1 MTDAL
6 VERPRGTAVPPVGS
20 GLDAAL
26 HDVATPEGCFIAT
39 SLTGSFAEAWARARD
54 RRLAWLPVRA
64 EAGWVLIGPAVR
76 PGLPGCP
83 TCLRTRRDDNRAG
96 TAARRELAERHGPR
110 QGEPQLLPVVSALVA
125 TLAAEEAARGFP
137 RTAGGLLRVSA
148 QTGAVTRHR
157 LIADPLCPDCGD
169 RPADRPGQLRLGSA
183 PKPSPSVFRVRELP
197 ADLEERYVDTETG
210 LLGSLGTDTR
220 AEPLTAVARR
230 MPGRGVHDSHHG
242 YGRAFDAAS
251 AIAIAITEA
260 LERHA
265 GMRPRGRRPVIRAR
279 YADIA
284 GDAIDPRTF
293 GLYPDPWY
301 DQPGFDFAR
310 FDEDREASWVWGYS
324 FAASRPVL
332 VPLNFAYYGGAA
344 DAGPRLAFETSNG
357 AAVGNCLAEAIFHGL
372 LEIAERDA
380 FLVTWYGRLPAPRLD
395 LATVADRRIPML
407 AARARQDFG
416 YELMAFA
423 ISTEMGIPAF
433 WSMAVDRAGA
443 SGRPHAL
450 CAAGAHVDPEQALRS
465 ALLELLPWVAGGVP
479 YDEAASAAML
489 ADPGLVTEME
499 HHRQLYCHPGAWRR
513 LEFLLGSGPGRPLAD
528 LARPWPAHADLA
540 DDLAKLVGR
549 YLASGLDVVAVD
561 TTCPELSEG
570 GFAAAKVL
578 VPGTVPMTFGHRYRR
593 VHDLPRLL
601 TVPRLLGY
609 TDRDLR
615 PDELN
620 PHPHPFP

>member
-1 MTDAL
+1 
-6 VERPRGTAVPPVGS
+6 
-20 GLDAAL
+20 
-26 HDVATPEGCFIAT
+26 
-39 SLTGSFAEAWARARD
+39 
-54 RRLAWLPVRA
+54 
-64 EAGWVLIGPAVR
+64 
-76 PGLPGCP
+76 
-83 TCLRTRRDDNRAG
+83 
-96 TAARRELAERHGPR
+96 
-110 QGEPQLLPVVSALVA
+110 VVSALVA

-157 LIADPLCPDCGD
+157 LMADPLCPDCGD
-169 RPADRPGQLRLGSA
+169 RPADRPRQLRLGSA

-197 ADLEERYVDTETG
+197 ADLEERYVDAETG
-210 LLGSLGTDTR
+210 LFGSLGTSAR

-265 GMRPRGRRPVIRAR
+265 ATRPRGRRPVVRAR

-284 GDAIDPRTF
+284 GDAIDPRTL
-293 GLYPDPWY
+293 GLYPDAWY
-301 DQPGFDFAR
+301 AQPGFAFAG
-310 FDEDREASWVWGYS
+310 FDENREANWVWGYS

-332 VPLNFAYYGGAA
+332 VPLNFAYNGAA
-344 DAGPRLAFETSNG
+344 TEADPRWAYETSNG

-395 LATVADRRIPML
+395 LATVADRRMAML
-407 AARARQDFG
+407 AARAHQDFG

-423 ISTEMGIPAF
+423 MPTELGIPAF
-433 WSMAVDRAGA
+433 WAMAVNRGGVP
-443 SGRPHAL
+443 GRPHAL

-465 ALLELLPWVAGGVP
+465 ALLELLPCVADGVP

-499 HHRQLYCHPGAWRR
+499 HHRQLYCHPGAWGR
-513 LEFLLGSGPGRPLAD
+513 LEFLPSSGPGRPLAD
-528 LARPWPAHADLA
+528 LARPWPPHADLA
-540 DDLAKLVGR
+540 DDLAELVGR

-561 TTCPELSEG
+561 TTCPELREG
-570 GFAAAKVL
+570 GFAAAKVV
-578 VPGTVPMTFGHRYRR
+578 VPGMVPMTFGHRYRR
-593 VHDLPRLL
+593 VHGLPRLL

>member
-6 VERPRGTAVPPVGS
+6 VERPRSTEAPPAGS

-26 HDVATPEGCFIAT
+26 RDVTAPDGCFIAT
-39 SLTGSFAEAWARARD
+39 SVTGSFAEARARARD
-54 RRLAWLPVRA
+54 GLLTWLPVQA

-83 TCLRTRRDDNRAG
+83 TCLRIRRDGNRAG
-96 TAARRELAERHGPR
+96 AAARRDLAERHGPR
-110 QGEPQLLPVVSALVA
+110 QRGPHLLPVVSALVA

-137 RTAGGLLRVSA
+137 RTTGGLLRVSTR
-148 QTGAVTRHR
+148 TGAVTRHR

-169 RPADRPGQLRLGSA
+169 RPADRPGQLRLSSA
-183 PKPSPSVFRVRELP
+183 PKLSASVFRVRELP
-197 ADLEERYVDTETG
+197 ADLEERYVDAETG
-210 LLGSLGTDTR
+210 LFGSLGTDAR
-220 AEPLTAVARR
+220 AEPLMAAALR
-230 MPGRGVHDSHHG
+230 MPGRGGHDGHHG

-251 AIAIAITEA
+251 ATAIAITEA

-265 GMRPRGRRPVIRAR
+265 ATRPRGRRPVVRAR
-279 YADIA
+279 YADLA
-284 GDAIDPRTF
+284 GDAIDPRTL

-301 DQPGFDFAR
+301 DQPGFTFAR
-310 FDEDREASWVWGYS
+310 FDENREANWVWGYS

-332 VPLNFAYYGGAA
+332 VPLCFAYYGAA
-344 DAGPRLAFETSNG
+344 PEASPRWAFETSNG

-380 FLVTWYGRLPAPRLD
+380 FLMTWYGRLPAPKLD

-416 YELMAFA
+416 YELMAFV
-423 ISTEMGIPAF
+423 ISTELGIPAF
-433 WSMAVDRAGA
+433 WAMAVNRGGA
-443 SGRPHAL
+443 PGRPHAL
-450 CAAGAHVDPEQALRS
+450 CAAGAHVDPEQALHS
-465 ALLELLPWVAGGVP
+465 ALVELLPRVAGGVS

-489 ADPGLVTEME
+489 ADPGLVTKME
-499 HHRQLYCHPGAWRR
+499 HHHQLYCYPGAWSR
-513 LEFLLGSGPGRPLAD
+513 LEFLPGSGPARPLAG
-528 LARPWPAHADLA
+528 LIRPWPSHADLA
-540 DDLAKLVGR
+540 EDLAELAGR

-570 GFAAAKVL
+570 GFAAAKVV
-578 VPGTVPMTFGHRYRR
+578 VPGAVPMTFGHRYRR
-593 VHDLPRLL
+593 IHGLPRLL
-601 TVPRLLGY
+601 TVPHLLGY